1 MDRAAS
7 HRQARSFSDIKIGDK
22 AQFEV
27 EINEESHASFAK
39 LFGDFSPIHCD
50 DKFCSKT
57 KFKRKIG
64 YGFMLTG
71 FLSRL
76 YGEYLPGG
84 SSICIKQDAKFIKPF
99 FIGDKIK
106 IVGKVVNNIKSTN
119 LIEINIEMYRN
130 GKELVFK
137 GAGIVQVLF

>member
-57 KFKRKIG
+57 KCAADHFPYR
-64 YGFMLTG
+64 
-71 FLSRL
+71 
-76 YGEYLPGG
+76 
-84 SSICIKQDAKFIKPF
+84 
-99 FIGDKIK
+99 IK
-106 IVGKVVNNIKSTN
+106 ILLPFLKYQIHQFLESGWG
-119 LIEINIEMYRN
+119 R
-130 GKELVFK
+130 
-137 GAGIVQVLF
+137 

>member
-1 MDRAAS
+1 MDRAA
-7 HRQARSFSDIKIGDK
+7 HRRHSKSFSEIKIGDK

-27 EINEESHASFAK
+27 EINEETHASFAK

-84 SSICIKQDAKFIKPF
+84 SSICIRQDAKFIRPF

-106 IVGKVVNNIKSTN
+106 IVGKVVSKMKSTN
-119 LIEINIEMYRN
+119 LVEIAVEMHRN

-137 GAGIVQVLF
+137 GTGIVQVLF

>member
-1 MDRAAS
+1 M
-7 HRQARSFSDIKIGDK
+7 HRKKAKSFSDIRLGDN

-39 LFGDFSPIHCD
+39 LSGDFSPIHCD

-57 KFKRKIG
+57 KFKKRIG

-84 SSICIKQDAKFIKPF
+84 SSICIKQDAKFVKPF

-106 IVGKVVNNIKSTN
+106 IIGKVVNKAESTN
-119 LIEINIEMYRN
+119 LIEIETEMYRN

-137 GAGIVQVLF
+137 GTGIVQALF

>member
-1 MDRAAS
+1 MNRAA
-7 HRQARSFSDIKIGDK
+7 HPKQAKPFSDIGIGDK
-22 AQFEV
+22 AEFEV
-27 EINEESHASFAK
+27 EINEQIHDSFAE
-39 LFGDFSPIHCD
+39 LFGDLSPIHCD
-50 DKFCSKT
+50 DKFCSGT
-57 KFKRKIG
+57 KFKKRIG

-99 FIGDKIK
+99 FIGDKIR
-106 IVGKVVNNIKSTN
+106 IVGKVVNKIESTQ
-119 LIEINIEMYRN
+119 LLEINTEMYRN

-137 GAGIVQVLF
+137 GLGVVQVLF